1 MAYFVDIIK
10 KTNEAN
16 KSFLF
21 MFFFM
26 NSNKVKVASK
36 TYAIP
41 SDLVQRIKFRI
52 KTIKNIFTKLISRL
66 WKISKKYLERN
77 KNKEKINISGL
88 PSNNIVL

>member
-1 MAYFVDIIK
+1 
-10 KTNEAN
+10 
-16 KSFLF
+16 

-66 WKISKKYLERN
+66 
-77 KNKEKINISGL
+77 
-88 PSNNIVL
+88 